1 MRTAAMNTQLSS
13 AGTSPSWKRNT
24 RAGFVGLAI
33 SMWIRAVR
41 LMMVAR
47 VVLAGAAVFFLIAG
61 AAAQVPLPTEPD
73 ALKAKCGSQVR
84 STYLLGPDDQLDI
97 SGPELSEL
105 ANKPVR
111 IDGDGD
117 IQVPLGGRVHVSGLA
132 AQQNEK
138 ELNKVLSKY
147 IRDPQIVV
155 SIAEVRSQPVSI
167 LGAVN
172 APGVHQ
178 VQGHKTL
185 LEMLALAGGIRPDA
199 GYSVRITR
207 QLEWGCLT
215 LPNTQLDASGRFSVA
230 ELNLKKIMEAKNP
243 EENIQIF
250 PHDVI
255 SVPKA
260 EMVYVIGEVKRS
272 GGFVLGEHQSISVLQ
287 VLSLAE
293 GLNTTADARHARI
306 LRLNRDADKREEMAV
321 DVKDVLNGKKA
332 DVALRGDDILFIPG
346 STGKKASLKLGFWGR
361 QLPGSHGIG
370 ESTRLMRAIAE
381 GLVCRVTATAE
392 ADGRPAGQAKGL

>member
-1 MRTAAMNTQLSS
+1 MMILRVF
-13 AGTSPSWKRNT
+13 PI
-24 RAGFVGLAI
+24 GLAVLF
-33 SMWIRAVR
+33 W
-41 LMMVAR
+41 
-47 VVLAGAAVFFLIAG
+47 VVSAAPQASG
-61 AAAQVPLPTEPD
+61 SPEREE
-73 ALKAKCGSQVR
+73 LKAKCGSNVR
-84 STYLLGPDDQLDI
+84 STYLLGPDDQLEI
-97 SGPELSEL
+97 SGPELSEG
-105 ANKPVR
+105 AKKQVR

-117 IQVPLGGRVHVSGLA
+117 VQVPLVGRVHVSGLTV
-132 AQQNEK
+132 QQTEQ

-147 IRDPQIVV
+147 IREPQVV
-155 SIAEVRSQPVSI
+155 VGVTEVRSQPISI

-185 LEMLALAGGIRPDA
+185 LEMLASAGGIRSDA

-207 QLEWGCLT
+207 QLEWGCIP
-215 LPNTQLDASGRFSVA
+215 LPKTELDASGGFSVA

-272 GGFVLGEHQSISVLQ
+272 GGFVLGEHEAISVLQ
-287 VLSLAE
+287 ALSLAE
-293 GLNTTADARHARI
+293 GLNATADARHARI
-306 LRLNRDADKREEMAV
+306 LRLIQDADQREELAV

-332 DVALRGDDILFIPG
+332 DIALRGNDILFIPG
-346 STGKKASLKLGFWGR
+346 STGKKAAL
-361 QLPGSHGIG
+361 
-370 ESTRLMRAIAE
+370 RAI
-381 GLVCRVTATAE
+381 E
-392 ADGRPAGQAKGL
+392 AAIQTGTGMAIWHTP

>member
-1 MRTAAMNTQLSS
+1 M
-13 AGTSPSWKRNT
+13 
-24 RAGFVGLAI
+24 I
-33 SMWIRAVR
+33 I
-41 LMMVAR
+41 AR
-47 VVLAGAAVFFLIAG
+47 VVLVGLAVLFPVVV
-61 AAAQVPLPTEPD
+61 AAAQVSSPPASDE
-73 ALKAKCGSQVR
+73 LKAKCGSQVR
-84 STYLLGPDDQLDI
+84 STYLLGPDDQLEI

-111 IDGDGD
+111 VDGEGD
-117 IQVPLGGRVHVSGLA
+117 IQVPLAGRVHVSGLTV
-132 AQQNEK
+132 QQTEH

-147 IRDPQIVV
+147 IRDPQVVV
-155 SIAEVRSQPVSI
+155 SVAEVRSQPVSI

-172 APGVHQ
+172 TPGVHQ

-185 LEMLALAGGIRPDA
+185 LEMLARAGGIRPDA

-207 QLEWGCLT
+207 QLEWGCIP
-215 LPNTQLDASGRFSVA
+215 LPKTELDASGRFSVA

-287 VLSLAE
+287 ALSIAE

-306 LRLNRDADKREEMAV
+306 LRLKRDADKREELTV
-321 DVKDVLNGKKA
+321 DVKDVLTGKKP
-332 DVALRGDDILFIPG
+332 DVALQGDDILFIPG
-346 STGKKASLKLGFWGR
+346 STGKKAALR
-361 QLPGSHGIG
+361 GI
-370 ESTRLMRAIAE
+370 EAAIQTGTGMAIW
-381 GLVCRVTATAE
+381 R
-392 ADGRPAGQAKGL
+392 RP